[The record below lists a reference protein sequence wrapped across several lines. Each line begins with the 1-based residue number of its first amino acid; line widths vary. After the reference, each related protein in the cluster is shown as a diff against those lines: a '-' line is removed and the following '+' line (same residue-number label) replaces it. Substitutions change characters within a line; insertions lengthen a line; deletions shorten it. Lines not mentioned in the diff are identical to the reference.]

1 MNFKYF
7 QQGLEKVGIWRCQFV
22 EYHFAYD
29 KLGVIEMHV
38 PKTTDRTK
46 VADFIYNYTPAAA
59 CRVQVKEMKN
69 PLKHK
74 KYTYSYEI
82 KEKG

>member
-1 MNFKYF
+1 MNFK
-7 QQGLEKVGIWRCQFV
+7 QLMHSLEKLGIWRCKFV
-22 EYHFAYD
+22 EYHFSYD
-29 KLGVIEMHV
+29 KLGIIEMYA
-38 PKTTDRTK
+38 PNTTDRTK
-46 VADFIYNYTPAAA
+46 VADFIYNYTPAA

-82 KEKG
+82 KEKE